1 MNLLLFTLIASATLI
16 AATSPYATH
25 HDNLAFQMVD
35 SSIARG
41 QGLYGSSA
49 STSWIELG
57 IFQQAFRES
66 ISATN
71 NTSQRQSWE
80 RHLTR
85 SLKSLVTPL
94 SNATAD
100 AGLPLDRLSIGSSFI
115 YKSLTGNTEYDT
127 VITVLQQSVR
137 DQPLNANGGLWYYA
151 NPKNLT
157 YYHNLSYLD
166 GMFSYAPFA
175 ILSALED
182 DQIQDDDL
190 FGPNAVLNQLEM
202 LKNITLQPSGLLV
215 HGYDASKAHNW
226 SNPTTG
232 ASPIVWARSL
242 AWYTLGIVNTLDVLQ
257 SPQYCES
264 HAQIKR
270 LFNSIIE
277 PQILAAE
284 TSYKVNGTY
293 GVWQVVDRPGQSGNF
308 IEASASSMT
317 IYSLLHAARVG
328 LIADLDVRERAV
340 KAATGIYET
349 VVDRFLS
356 EAANGTLSLIG
367 TSSVSS
373 LAGEDVGYQYYVTR
387 PTVTNSLIGTSAFV
401 LASLE
406 IARLQSRGAAVLG
419 THENAA

>member
-1 MNLLLFTLIASATLI
+1 MNLLRFALMASATLT
-16 AATSPYATH
+16 AATSPYATYNNN
-25 HDNLAFQMVD
+25 DSLAFHMVA

-57 IFQQAFRES
+57 IFQQALRNC
-66 ISATN
+66 IIATN
-71 NTSQRQSWE
+71 DVSQRQSWGE
-80 RHLTR
+80 YLTR
-85 SLKSLVTPL
+85 SLESVVTPL
-94 SNATAD
+94 LNATAD
-100 AGLPLDRLSIGSSFI
+100 AGLPLDRLSIGSSFL
-115 YKSLTGNTEYDT
+115 YKSLAGIPQYDN
-127 VITVLQQSVR
+127 VITTLQQSVR

-151 NPKNLT
+151 NPANLT

-175 ILSALED
+175 ILSVLD
-182 DQIQDDDL
+182 NDQINQGDR
-190 FGPNAVLNQLEM
+190 FGPEAVLNQLEI
-202 LKNITLQPSGLLV
+202 LQNITLQPSGLLV

-226 SNPTTG
+226 SNPITG
-232 ASPIVWARSL
+232 ASPTVWGRSL
-242 AWYTLGIVNTLDVLQ
+242 AWYTLGIINALDVLQ
-257 SPQYCES
+257 SPLSCKTTSRTES
-264 HAQIKR
+264 YAQIKR

-277 PQILAAE
+277 PQVVAAE
-284 TSYKVNGTY
+284 TSYRTNGSY

-317 IYSLLHAARVG
+317 VYSLLHAAREG
-328 LIADLDVRERAV
+328 LVADPDLRERAV

-349 VVDRFLS
+349 VVGRFLS
-356 EAANGTLSLIG
+356 EAANGTLSLSG

-373 LAGEDVGYQYYVTR
+373 LAGENVGYQYYVTR

-406 IARLQSRGAAVLG
+406 VEHLQAAR
-419 THENAA
+419 